1 MEDSDS
7 ESVQTV
13 KENSPKT
20 AVRQDPHCNFV
31 AQQTDTASP
40 SDRYRQENRY
50 PFHENLSKNLPL
62 INPSALETLGTLMQE
77 IQNTSG
83 TDPEILKN
91 CEARWLQLFKL
102 VEKQYQDQILSQ
114 QDQYQ
119 CQIQLIQD
127 EIKALI
133 QLQND
138 IGLRHSTARLPSFT
152 KLVTDTT
159 ASTFLNGDGFE
170 ELECKIKSF
179 DVQSDCSETEEQVM
193 ASNECNHE
201 WKEVQDNVPL
211 TSEYGKFSASMQ
223 SDFHGIG
230 TVHNSKL
237 NTANSKQNMK
247 ENDPVRLH
255 YLSHFPQ
262 LKESGQPSVTFATA
276 NEYSVT
282 SKSIQDLRTNLEES
296 SNKSNLEATV
306 APESLPGKQN
316 KAKGLT
322 SWAQKVRQKNHK
334 SKFVNSAGL
343 ERMQPQECGQPQET
357 ETPEDIHL
365 LSASSSHNSFYL
377 SRPSSSPNSVVSN
390 ISGLSYWRLNEREL
404 YHSLPKN
411 KEADL
416 VDTFSSIKTD
426 RYQLPVGSRW
436 QVSSLREIYNVKQKE
451 NQSAPGWE
459 LSSPPHRQSPPQ
471 VLTLDP
477 TLHMKP
483 PAAFS
488 PQYDFSTPVAV
499 SESDTRSSVSPDSI
513 MNITVQNY
521 SDHNSELHVDTL
533 LGSEL
538 TSTSRCSQQLK
549 SWNLHPASRA
559 FSAVNSPHSKNL
571 QPTRNAGSLHG
582 QVEGCS
588 STLAQLPVPSLGP
601 SGIKNSVSGSEDHRV
616 SASSLED
623 PIVLSIARLNLREK
637 HARHVADIRAYYEAE
652 INSLREKLASLN
664 GSSTIFEAEKHNEDL
679 LKRCEQ
685 LERALTEA
693 GNRIQDLENK
703 NYLMEMELTD
713 WPARYDAVSATANAL
728 QQRLDEM
735 RKDNKEKD
743 NMVNKLN
750 SRLKDLEDAFE
761 KAYKHSDN
769 KDARMKQEH
778 KILQNL
784 LVEYES
790 LGKEHE
796 RVKETLSTTE
806 DKLVDANSQISELK
820 RVASKLEA
828 QIRQVE
834 HERNYVKVRLGAHCC
849 SRTSSSSLFHQPDEN
864 HSPTKTLPD
873 DVARRKWLTPGSDYS
888 IFTGQPLENH
898 CNACSN
904 DFGETNLQPRRYH
917 SPPEKDNPFNQRDP
931 SNGLEEPIPPIL
943 KALQKLDSRNVSE
956 SWEAEAPK
964 HVSEAGDATKFLNRR
979 QTVGFADSTCSGD
992 KSEDSVKDR
1001 TRSKSSR
1008 SSPGQR
1014 SSSVPPSN
1022 RRLTPTSTPT
1032 KRNTLLTSLSAKSSP
1047 KRCPKENLSPGFNH
1061 LLGKEENT
1069 VTKFD
1074 VNLDEMELPNSVP
1087 SHSSSPRKR
1096 LQFLP
1101 LENTKAVQN
1110 SRSYVDA
1117 KFQVETLSDSVLNAM
1132 KVGSVTSRPAWEDKM
1147 TTFLQKEK
1155 KIPMLQTP
1163 YETELTYK
1171 ARMEALGETEKLFD
1185 ALTQEKQQIEAAL
1198 SRIPGSTGRMT
1209 LQARLEKEALEDR
1222 LEKIN
1227 RDLGSIRMTLK
1238 RFHILRTSANL

>member
-40 SDRYRQENRY
+40 ADRYRQENRY
-50 PFHENLSKNLPL
+50 AFHENLSKNLPL

-138 IGLRHSTARLPSFT
+138 IGLRHSTARLPSFS

-201 WKEVQDNVPL
+201 WKEFQDNMPL
-211 TSEYGKFSASMQ
+211 TSEYGKYSASMQ
-223 SDFHGIG
+223 SDFHCIG

-255 YLSHFPQ
+255 YLSRFPQ
-262 LKESGQPSVTFATA
+262 LKESGQSSVTFAPA
-276 NEYSVT
+276 DEYSVT

-296 SNKSNLEATV
+296 SNKSNLDVTV
-306 APESLPGKQN
+306 APENLPGKQN
-316 KAKGLT
+316 KANGLT

-343 ERMQPQECGQPQET
+343 ERMQPQGCGQPQET
-357 ETPEDIHL
+357 ETPEDVHL

-390 ISGLSYWRLNEREL
+390 VSGLSYWRLDEREL

-416 VDTFSSIKTD
+416 ADTFSSIKTD

-513 MNITVQNY
+513 MNVTVQNY

-549 SWNLHPASRA
+549 SWNLHPASQA

-588 STLAQLPVPSLGP
+588 STMAQLSVPSIGP
-601 SGIKNSVSGSEDHRV
+601 SGIKNSVSRSEDHRV

-784 LVEYES
+784 LIEYES

-834 HERNYVKVRLGAHCC
+834 HERNYVKVRSGAHCC
-849 SRTSSSSLFHQPDEN
+849 SRTSSS
-864 HSPTKTLPD
+864 
-873 DVARRKWLTPGSDYS
+873 
-888 IFTGQPLENH
+888 
-898 CNACSN
+898 
-904 DFGETNLQPRRYH
+904 RYH

-931 SNGLEEPIPPIL
+931 SSGLEEPIPPIL

-964 HVSEAGDATKFLNRR
+964 HDVSEAGDATKFLNRR

-1087 SHSSSPRKR
+1087 SLSSSPRKR

-1110 SRSYVDA
+1110 SKSYVDA

-1132 KVGSVTSRPAWEDKM
+1132 KVGSVTSRPAWEDKV

>member
-7 ESVQTV
+7 DSVQTV

-20 AVRQDPHCNFV
+20 AVHDPHCNSV
-31 AQQTDTASP
+31 AQHTDTAMP
-40 SDRYRQENRY
+40 RYLFR
-50 PFHENLSKNLPL
+50 ENLSKKLPL
-62 INPSALETLGTLMQE
+62 INPSALETLKTLMQE

-83 TDPEILKN
+83 ADPEILKN

-138 IGLRHSTARLPSFT
+138 IGLGHSTARLPSFT
-152 KLVTDTT
+152 KLISDTT
-159 ASTFLNGDGFE
+159 EPCFLNGHCLE
-170 ELECKIKSF
+170 ELECKIES
-179 DVQSDCSETEEQVM
+179 DVQSDCSEAEEQVM
-193 ASNECNHE
+193 ANNECNLE
-201 WKEVQDNVPL
+201 QKELQDNMPL
-211 TSEYGKFSASMQ
+211 TSGYATFSASMQ

-237 NTANSKQNMK
+237 NTENSKQNMN
-247 ENDPVRLH
+247 ENDPVQLH
-255 YLSHFPQ
+255 NLSCFPPP
-262 LKESGQPSVTFATA
+262 KESGLSSVTSATV
-276 NEYSVT
+276 NECSVT
-282 SKSIQDLRTNLEES
+282 SKSTQGLRTNPEES
-296 SNKSNLEATV
+296 SNKSSLEVIA
-306 APESLPGKQN
+306 APEGLLGKQN
-316 KAKGLT
+316 KVNGLT
-322 SWAQKVRQKNHK
+322 SWAQKVRQKNQK
-334 SKFVNSAGL
+334 SKLVNGAGL
-343 ERMQPQECGQPQET
+343 ERMEPQGCGQPQEI
-357 ETPEDIHL
+357 EAPEGVNL
-365 LSASSSHNSFYL
+365 LSAASSPNSFYL
-377 SRPSSSPNSVVSN
+377 SRPCSSPNSLVSN
-390 ISGLSYWRLNEREL
+390 ISGLSYWRLDEKDL
-404 YHSLPKN
+404 YRSLPKN
-411 KEADL
+411 EEADL
-416 VDTFSSIKTD
+416 ADIFSSIKTVD
-426 RYQLPVGSRW
+426 RCQLPADSRW
-436 QVSSLREIYNVKQKE
+436 QVSSLGEIYTVKQNE
-451 NQSAPGWE
+451 NQSVPGWE
-459 LSSPPHRQSPPQ
+459 SSSPPRRQSPPQ

-488 PQYDFSTPVAV
+488 LRDDFSTPVAV
-499 SESDTRSSVSPDSI
+499 SESDTPSSVSPDSI
-513 MNITVQNY
+513 MSVTIHSY
-521 SDHNSELHVDTL
+521 SDHNSELCVDTL

-538 TSTSRCSQQLK
+538 TSTSGCSQQKTL
-549 SWNLHPASRA
+549 SPLQNWNLHPASRA
-559 FSAVNSPHSKNL
+559 SSADNRPHSKNL
-571 QPTRNAGSLHG
+571 QLTRNAGSLHD
-582 QVEGCS
+582 QVESCS
-588 STLAQLPVPSLGP
+588 STLTQPSVPCIGPLG
-601 SGIKNSVSGSEDHRV
+601 IENHVSGSVDHPV

-652 INSLREKLASLN
+652 INSLREKLESLN
-664 GSSTIFEAEKHNEDL
+664 GSSTIFEAEKHNKDL

-693 GNRIQDLENK
+693 GNRIRDLENK
-703 NYLMEMELTD
+703 NYLMEMQLTD
-713 WPARYDAVSATANAL
+713 WPVRYDAVSATANAL

-750 SRLKDLEDAFE
+750 SRLQDLEEAFE

-784 LVEYES
+784 LIEYES

-796 RVKETLSTTE
+796 QVKETLSTTE
-806 DKLVDANSQISELK
+806 DKLIDANSQISELK
-820 RVASKLEA
+820 RVVSKLEA

-834 HERNYVKVRLGAHCC
+834 HERNYVKVRSGAHCC
-849 SRTSSSSLFHQPDEN
+849 SRTSSSSLFHRPDEN
-864 HSPTKTLPD
+864 YSPAKTPS

-898 CNACSN
+898 CNGSGN
-904 DFGETNLQPRRYH
+904 DSGEINLQPRRYH

-931 SNGLEEPIPPIL
+931 SNGLDKAIPPIL
-943 KALQKLDSRNVSE
+943 KALQKLDARNESE
-956 SWEAEAPK
+956 SWEAEEPK
-964 HVSEAGDATKFLNRR
+964 HDVSEAGNATKFLHRK
-979 QTVGFADSTCSGD
+979 QTVGFADATYSGD
-992 KSEDSVKDR
+992 KSEDSVTGR
-1001 TRSKSSR
+1001 TRSKCSR
-1008 SSPGQR
+1008 SPSGQR

-1022 RRLTPTSTPT
+1022 RRPTPTSTPT

-1061 LLGKEENT
+1061 LLGKEENM
-1069 VTKFD
+1069 VTRFD
-1074 VNLDEMELPNSVP
+1074 VNLDGMELPNSDP

-1101 LENTKAVQN
+1101 LENTK
-1110 SRSYVDA
+1110 
-1117 KFQVETLSDSVLNAM
+1117 DSILNAV
-1132 KVGSVTSRPAWEDKM
+1132 KLGSVTSRPGWEDKM

-1209 LQARLEKEALEDR
+1209 LQARHEKEALEDR
-1222 LEKIN
+1222 LERIN

-1238 RFHILRTSANL
+1238 RFHVLRTSANL

>member
-40 SDRYRQENRY
+40 ADRYRQENRY
-50 PFHENLSKNLPL
+50 AFHENLSKNLPL

-138 IGLRHSTARLPSFT
+138 IGLRHSTARLPSFS

-201 WKEVQDNVPL
+201 WKEFQDNMPL
-211 TSEYGKFSASMQ
+211 TSEYGKYSASMQ
-223 SDFHGIG
+223 SDFHCIG

-255 YLSHFPQ
+255 YLSRFPQ
-262 LKESGQPSVTFATA
+262 LKESGQSSVTFAPA
-276 NEYSVT
+276 DEYSVT

-296 SNKSNLEATV
+296 SNKSNLDVTV
-306 APESLPGKQN
+306 APENLPGKQN
-316 KAKGLT
+316 KANGLT

-343 ERMQPQECGQPQET
+343 ERMQPQGCGQPQET
-357 ETPEDIHL
+357 ETPEDVHL

-390 ISGLSYWRLNEREL
+390 VSGLSYWRLDEREL

-416 VDTFSSIKTD
+416 ADTFSSIKTD

-513 MNITVQNY
+513 MNVTVQNY

-549 SWNLHPASRA
+549 SWNLHPASQA

-588 STLAQLPVPSLGP
+588 STMAQLSVPSIGP
-601 SGIKNSVSGSEDHRV
+601 SGIKNSVSRSEDHRV

-623 PIVLSIARLNLREK
+623 PIVLSM
-637 HARHVADIRAYYEAE
+637 
-652 INSLREKLASLN
+652 
-664 GSSTIFEAEKHNEDL
+664 
-679 LKRCEQ
+679 CEQ

-784 LVEYES
+784 LIEYES

-834 HERNYVKVRLGAHCC
+834 HERNYVKVRSGAHCC

-931 SNGLEEPIPPIL
+931 SSGLEEPIPPIL

-964 HVSEAGDATKFLNRR
+964 HDVSEAGDATKFLNRR

-1087 SHSSSPRKR
+1087 SLSSSPRKR

-1110 SRSYVDA
+1110 SKSYVDA

-1132 KVGSVTSRPAWEDKM
+1132 KVGSVTSRPAWEDKV